1 MLYFARLLVLLFF
14 VPCLSQAEVIDRVV
28 AVVNDDLITLSELN
42 SEGALHFDKIR
53 QQVPSE
59 QRAEALATAR
69 KEILSSLIERKLIA
83 QRAAKRDITLS
94 DEEVDMQYFHVLEQ
108 NNLSEEQFKTELA
121 KAGIT
126 PSMYKENLRSQMI
139 RQRLIGV
146 EIRSKVV
153 ITNEQIEEYY
163 HSKYGQ
169 QSEGDGLHILQIGC
183 LWGPGSKTA
192 DKKEARMRAEQLRG
206 MVMAGENFKDIAQ
219 SYSEL
224 PSATDGG
231 DIGIFLQD
239 ELSKPMQD
247 GLAGLRPG
255 EVSPIIESGESFQFF
270 KLLSAKSGNVITQAP
285 LESVREEIRA
295 LLTEQLL
302 KEKFDRWVIQLRES
316 SYVEEQL

>member
-1 MLYFARLLVLLFF
+1 MLYFARLLVLLVF

>member
-28 AVVNDDLITLSELN
+28 AVVNDDLITLSELY

-53 QQVPSE
+53 QQVPPE

-126 PSMYKENLRSQMI
+126 PTMYKENLRSQMI

-163 HSKYGQ
+163 HSQYGQ

-239 ELSKPMQD
+239 ELSTPMQD

-295 LLTEQLL
+295 LLTGQLL

>member
-1 MLYFARLLVLLFF
+1 MLYFARLLVLLVF

-53 QQVPSE
+53 QQVPPE